1 MNYFTKANFKQD
13 SFEFKNLIFEN
24 VEENQGPVDYSNKD
38 VQKII
43 NNYNNDLYNIM
54 TNKRTNK
61 LIVKIK
67 NAVTLL
73 FTDQDRLKNSIQYKF
88 NQIFKKKD

>member
-1 MNYFTKANFKQD
+1 M
-13 SFEFKNLIFEN
+13 
-24 VEENQGPVDYSNKD
+24 
-38 VQKII
+38 QKII
-43 NNYNNDLYNIM
+43 NNYNNKLYDIM
-54 TNKRTNK
+54 SNRRTNK

>member
-1 MNYFTKANFKQD
+1 M
-13 SFEFKNLIFEN
+13 
-24 VEENQGPVDYSNKD
+24 
-38 VQKII
+38 QKII
-43 NNYNNDLYNIM
+43 NNYNNKLYDIM
-54 TNKRTNK
+54 SNRRTNK

-67 NAVTLL
+67 NAVKLL